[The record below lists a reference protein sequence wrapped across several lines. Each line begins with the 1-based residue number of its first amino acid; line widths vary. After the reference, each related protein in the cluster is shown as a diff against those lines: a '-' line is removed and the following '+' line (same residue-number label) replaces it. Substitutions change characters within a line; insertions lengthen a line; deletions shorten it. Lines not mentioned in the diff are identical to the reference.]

1 MTLTLPRRLLI
12 AGALCLLALIGLVIS
27 EARARAAGREV
38 ILAMEPIDPRSLLT
52 GHYVQLNFSDFLA
65 ASDKCPNLT
74 APQFAA
80 SNSQKGWIALRKRGD
95 RYVAVSS
102 APTRAPIEDLGEVF
116 VRGNATCVEAIPA
129 TTGPNGFP
137 GRPASVTM
145 FLAVDRFHTSQH
157 EAEAIE
163 KAMRDRTTG
172 EPRVLAILSIGA
184 DGTPRTKGLIVDG
197 KRIELRMF

>member
-12 AGALCLLALIGLVIS
+12 AGALCLLALVGLVIS

-38 ILAMEPIDPRSLLT
+38 ILAMEPIDPRSILS
-52 GHYVQLNFSDFLA
+52 GHYVILNFTEPLA
-65 ASDKCPNLT
+65 PGAVCPPIGP
-74 APQFAA
+74 APGAR
-80 SNSQKGWIALRKRGD
+80 GWVALKPRGD
-95 RYVAVSS
+95 RHIVSG
-102 APTRAPIEDLGEVF
+102 AAKTRAEAEKLGDIV
-116 VRGNATCVEAIPA
+116 VRGDASCEEPIPA
-129 TTGPNGFP
+129 QTQPNPAPGFP
-137 GRPASVTM
+137 GVTR
-145 FLAVDRFHTSQH
+145 LRLDVDRFHTSQR

-197 KRIELRMF
+197 KRIELGLF